1 MDPVLIDTSIWID
14 FFNGVKNSKTKSVRD
29 YLEME
34 YPVFICPLI
43 LQEVLQG
50 IRNDDDY
57 IKVKKN
63 MMNLEVLIIDPLES
77 AIGAA
82 DLYRSLRK
90 KRITI
95 KKSNDCIIAYY
106 AIYFGIRLIHNDRDF
121 DLIVK
126 ETDLKI

>member
-1 MDPVLIDTSIWID
+1 MDPVLIDTSVWID
-14 FFNGVKNSKTKSVRD
+14 FFKGVEYSKTKSVKD

-34 YPVFICPLI
+34 YSLFICPLF

-50 IRNDDDY
+50 IRNDDEY
-57 IKVKKN
+57 LKVKN
-63 MMNLEVLIIDPLES
+63 SMINLEVLIIDPLES

-90 KRITI
+90 KGITI

-106 AIYFGIRLIHNDRDF
+106 AIYFGIRLVHKDRDF